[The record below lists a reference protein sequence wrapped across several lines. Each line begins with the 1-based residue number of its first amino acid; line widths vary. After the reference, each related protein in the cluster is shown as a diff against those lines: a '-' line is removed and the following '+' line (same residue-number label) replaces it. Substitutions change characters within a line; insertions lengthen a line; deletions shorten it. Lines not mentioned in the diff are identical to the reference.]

1 MNKKYNYS
9 LCILR
14 RDLRL
19 DDNTALL
26 QAFKNSRKVIAC
38 FIVDPA
44 QVSSKNE
51 YKSDTAIQFMSEAVQ
66 NIKQDVSSRN
76 GHFYVFYGHTKNIV
90 EQLFER
96 ERIDA
101 LYINKDYTPFS
112 STRDSMLE
120 TICKKNSVAFY
131 AYDDALLA
139 APGSVLK
146 KDGKPY
152 TIFTPFYKKAR
163 TANVP
168 EPEKNKFANYYTKKL
183 LPEYDPQEL
192 IAKKNRLIPVHGSR
206 TEALSI
212 LKNIGEFEDY
222 TKTRD
227 FPALQTTRLSAYVKF
242 SIISVR
248 EVYHVIVKKLGKQHP
263 LIRQL
268 YWRDFYTQ
276 LAYSF
281 PKVFG
286 HAFYEKYDK
295 LTWSANK
302 KHFESWRTG
311 TTGFP
316 IVDAG
321 MRELVATGFMHNR
334 VRMIAASFLIKD
346 LHINWRMGEKYF
358 AQKLVDYD
366 PAVNNGN
373 WQWVASTGADAQPY
387 FRIFNP
393 WLQQKKFD
401 PQCEYIKKWIPELQ
415 DLPPKTIHRWYDAW
429 KANKKLDYPQPMVDH
444 AHEAALAKKYYK
456 FFS

>member
-14 RDLRL
+14 RGLRL

-26 QAFKNSRKVIAC
+26 QAFKSSRQVIVC
-38 FIVDPA
+38 FIVDPV

-51 YKSDTAIQFMSEAVQ
+51 YKSDTAIQFMSQAVQ
-66 NIKQDVSSRN
+66 NIKEDASSRN
-76 GHFYVFYGHTKNIV
+76 GHFYIFSGHTKTIV
-90 EQLFER
+90 AQLFAKKK
-96 ERIDA
+96 IDA

-112 STRDSMLE
+112 SKRDAMLHKLCAQND
-120 TICKKNSVAFY
+120 IAFE
-131 AYDDALLA
+131 AYDDALLH
-139 APGSVLK
+139 APEETLK

-163 TANVP
+163 LLTVQEAQ
-168 EPEKNKFANYYTKKL
+168 KNKYKNYYREKL
-183 LPEYDPQEL
+183 LPEYDPRLL
-192 IAKKNRLIPVHGSR
+192 ITKENKKIAAQGSR
-206 TEALSI
+206 AHALKI
-212 LKNIGEFEDY
+212 LKNIDAFADY
-222 TKTRD
+222 AQTRD
-227 FPALQTTRLSAYVKF
+227 FPALSTTKLSAHLKF
-242 SIISVR
+242 GTVSVR
-248 EVYHVIVKKLGKQHP
+248 EVYHAIVKKLGKQHP

-321 MRELVATGFMHNR
+321 MRELAATGFMHNR
-334 VRMIAASFLIKD
+334 VRMITASFLIKD
-346 LHINWRMGEKYF
+346 LHINWRVGEKYF

-401 PQCEYIKKWIPELQ
+401 PQCEYIKKWIPELRE
-415 DLPPKTIHRWYDAW
+415 LPPKTIHRWHDSW
-429 KANKKLDYPQPMVDH
+429 EANKKLDYPQPMVDH